1 MLLGSFL
8 SPRRKVVWRM
18 YLPTS
23 RPFLSLAFVE
33 VWAELL
39 RQRTNIQ
46 MDRVD
51 GLSSLPS
58 SSWVCLRMLRVM
70 LR

>member
-1 MLLGSFL
+1 
-8 SPRRKVVWRM
+8 M

-23 RPFLSLAFVE
+23 RPFLSLASVE

-39 RQRTNIQ
+39 RQRTDIQ

-51 GLSSLPS
+51 GRLSLPS
-58 SSWVCLRMLRVM
+58 SSWVCLRMLR
-70 LR
+70 LYHR

>member
-1 MLLGSFL
+1 
-8 SPRRKVVWRM
+8 M

-23 RPFLSLAFVE
+23 RPFLSLASVE

-39 RQRTNIQ
+39 KQRTDIQ